1 MGASRPPV
9 WGYLARVRL
18 LPALGLTGLAL
29 LAGLPG
35 SRAQA
40 PAAADVTLR
49 RVSAPVA
56 EAALSPAVARA
67 LAGLP
72 GGVRTGLLVRDL
84 TTGQVLEARGAGLPL
99 IPASTVK
106 LVTAAS
112 VLVDRGGA
120 DGWWST
126 ELTRPALG
134 GTRAGA
140 PHLTLRGG
148 ADPTL
153 RASGG
158 PNSLRALA
166 QQAFARGLREVGEV
180 RLDETRLS
188 AGGWQDLVLGLPMT
202 PLRLAEW
209 RNAPPPSAAEARA
222 RVGAALI
229 AELRRAGVRVASDTV
244 GTAPAHSP
252 YVPPPRRDA
261 QGRWWPPDPQVPPER
276 RPEQGVASVRSAPP
290 SGVLAAALRPSDNL
304 LSEELLATL
313 AVRPG
318 MGGTLRSALRRERAV
333 LRRLQVDLRGVHLAD
348 GSGLSR
354 ENRLTARALVD
365 LLGVM
370 HDLPYR
376 AGGAGAELP
385 EETYRARRNVL
396 AEALPQA
403 GTGGDKAG
411 RGGTL
416 ALRLRGSGLDVR
428 AKTGTLPGVSALAG
442 YVTGRSGHTLAFA
455 VLMNGP
461 EDSPILTLRAVQDE
475 IVRVVA
481 GAH

>member
-1 MGASRPPV
+1 M
-9 WGYLARVRL
+9 LAL
-18 LPALGLTGLAL
+18 NLTVLAL
-29 LAGLPG
+29 LAGLTG

-49 RVSAPVA
+49 RVAAPVPGVP
-56 EAALSPAVARA
+56 LSPAVERA

-72 GGVRTGLLVRDL
+72 EGVRVGLLVRDL
-84 TTGQVLEARGAGLPL
+84 ETGQVLEARGAGVPL

-126 ELTRPALG
+126 DLTRPAAG
-134 GTRAGA
+134 GSRASA

-153 RASGG
+153 RVAGG

-166 QQAFARGLREVGEV
+166 KQAFARGLREVGEV

-188 AGGWQDLVLGLPMT
+188 ARGWQDLVLGVPMT

-209 RNAPPPSAAEARA
+209 QDASPASAAEARA
-222 RVGAALI
+222 RAGAALI

-244 GTAPAHSP
+244 GTAPAFSP
-252 YVPPPRRDA
+252 YIPPPRRDA
-261 QGRWWPPDPQVPPER
+261 RGKWLPPDPLIPAER

-290 SGVLAAALRPSDNL
+290 SGVLAATLRPSDNL

-318 MGGTLRSALRRERAV
+318 MGGTLHSALRRERAV

-354 ENRLTARALVD
+354 ENRLTPRALVD
-365 LLGVM
+365 LLDVM

-376 AGGAGAELP
+376 VGGAQAELP
-385 EETYRARRNVL
+385 AGTYRARRNVF

-403 GTGGDKAG
+403 GTGGDKDG

-416 ALRLRGSGLDVR
+416 ALRLGGSGLDVR

-475 IVRVVA
+475 VVRVVA

>member
-1 MGASRPPV
+1 MR
-9 WGYLARVRL
+9 
-18 LPALGLTGLAL
+18 AL
-29 LAGLPG
+29 LAPCLIGFALLTGLPG

-40 PAAADVTLR
+40 PAAGTADVTLR
-49 RVSAPVA
+49 RVSAQ
-56 EAALSPAVARA
+56 AAPLPLLSPAVERA

-72 GGVRTGLLVRDL
+72 DGVRVGLLVRDL
-84 TTGQVLEARGAGLPL
+84 TTGRVVEARGAGLSL

-120 DGWWST
+120 QGWWST
-126 ELTRPALG
+126 ELTRPASG
-134 GTRAGA
+134 GSRARA

-148 ADPTL
+148 ADPGL
-153 RASGG
+153 SVAGG

-166 QQAFARGLREVGEV
+166 NQAFARGLREVGAV

-188 AGGWQDLVLGLPMT
+188 ARGWQDLVLGVPMT
-202 PLRLAEW
+202 AVRLNEW
-209 RNAPPPSAAEARA
+209 QDAPPASAAEARA

-244 GTAPAHSP
+244 GTAPTFYP
-252 YVPPPRRDA
+252 YIPPPRRDA
-261 QGRWWPPDPQVPPER
+261 QGRWLPPDPLIPAGR

-290 SGVLAAALRPSDNL
+290 AGVLAATLRPSDNL
-304 LSEELLATL
+304 LAEELLATL
-313 AVRPG
+313 ALRPG
-318 MGGTLRSALRRERAV
+318 TGGTLRGALGRERAV
-333 LRRLQVDLRGVHLAD
+333 LRRLHVDLTGVHLAD

-354 ENRLTARALVD
+354 DNRLTAQALVD
-365 LLGVM
+365 LLAVM
-370 HDLPYR
+370 HDLPHVV
-376 AGGAGAELP
+376 GGARAELP
-385 EETYRARRNVL
+385 GRSYRARRNVF

-403 GTGGDKAG
+403 GTGGTREG

-416 ALRLRGSGLDVR
+416 AHRLRGSRLDVR

-475 IVRVVA
+475 VVRGVA